1 MYNWHIKED
10 FFLINYQSFKNAVL
24 GKAFDIDGF
33 FGAQCWDGFAKY
45 MIDLGYRAVHCTT
58 SQFVKDIWNNRK
70 TNGILNYCNEVTVMQ
85 PGDIAVFKEVALW
98 TPYSHVA
105 IFDHDAGGGYGW
117 FLGQNQGGKNGA
129 FTLCKLPYSA
139 TFDTAFRPKCF
150 VNSQTAKPKP
160 QSKEAIDQI
169 LHVGSY
175 VTSVQ
180 MKIGNQGLKKINNDT
195 CAYLSQLG
203 GWFPL
208 SMITKVRGS
217 DGYNDNV
224 LHTTNAVVYV
234 DRVRVDEI
242 NIPKN
247 LAKIG
252 GIWVSATPLIEV
264 A

>member
-1 MYNWHIKED
+1 
-10 FFLINYQSFKNAVL
+10 
-24 GKAFDIDGF
+24 
-33 FGAQCWDGFAKY
+33 
-45 MIDLGYRAVHCTT
+45 
-58 SQFVKDIWNNRK
+58 
-70 TNGILNYCNEVTVMQ
+70 MQ
-85 PGDIAVFKEVALW
+85 PGDIAVFREVAGW
-98 TPYSHVA
+98 TPYSHIA
-105 IFDHDAGGGYGW
+105 IFDSDIDGKYGW

-139 TFDTAFRPKCF
+139 TFDTAFRPKCLATAKP
-150 VNSQTAKPKP
+150 VQTSKPKP
-160 QSKEAIDQI
+160 QPTEAIDQI

-224 LHTTNAVVYV
+224 LHTTNSVVYV

-242 NIPKN
+242 NVKKN

-252 GIWVSATPLIEV
+252 GIWVSATPLIEIQ
-264 A
+264 

>member
-1 MYNWHIKED
+1 
-10 FFLINYQSFKNAVL
+10 
-24 GKAFDIDGF
+24 
-33 FGAQCWDGFAKY
+33 
-45 MIDLGYRAVHCTT
+45 
-58 SQFVKDIWNNRK
+58 
-70 TNGILNYCNEVTVMQ
+70 MQ
-85 PGDIAVFKEVALW
+85 AGDIAVFREVAFW
-98 TPYSHVA
+98 TPYSHIA

-117 FLGQNQGGKNGA
+117 FLGQNQGGRNGA

-150 VNSQTAKPKP
+150 ANAQASKPKP
-160 QSKEAIDQI
+160 QSKEVIDQI

-180 MKIGNQGLKKINNDT
+180 MKIGNQGLTRINGCQ

-242 NIPKN
+242 NVKNN

>member
-1 MYNWHIKED
+1 M
-10 FFLINYQSFKNAVL
+10 NYEQFKNQVL
-24 GKAFDIDGF
+24 GKAYDIDGYY
-33 FGAQCWDGFAKY
+33 GAQCWDGFAKY
-45 MIDLGYRAVHCTT
+45 MIDLGYKAIHCTT
-58 SQFVKDIWNNRK
+58 SGYVKDIWNNRK

-85 PGDIAVFKEVALW
+85 PGDIAVFKEVAGW
-98 TPYSHVA
+98 TPYSHIA
-105 IFDHDAGGGYGW
+105 IFDSDIDGRYGW

-150 VNSQTAKPKP
+150 ANAKPTQTVKPKP
-160 QSKEAIDQI
+160 VVTPKEAIDQI

-180 MKIGNQGLKKINNDT
+180 MKIGNQGLKKIGNDL
-195 CAYLSQLG
+195 CAYLAQLG
-203 GWFPL
+203 GWFPI
-208 SMITKVRGS
+208 SMVTKVRYS

-234 DRVRVDEI
+234 NRIRVDAVDAA
-242 NIPKN
+242 KN
-247 LAKIG
+247 RVKIG
-252 GIWVSATPLIEV
+252 GIWVNPTPLIEV